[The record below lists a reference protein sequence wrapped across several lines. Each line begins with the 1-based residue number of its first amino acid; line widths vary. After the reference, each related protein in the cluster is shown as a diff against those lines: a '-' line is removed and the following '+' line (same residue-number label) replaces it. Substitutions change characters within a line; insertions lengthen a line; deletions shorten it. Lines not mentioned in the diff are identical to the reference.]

1 MPLIVTPAQ
10 FSRRAAFYQQLAS
23 LTAAGLGLIAAL
35 NQLERTPPARSYLEP
50 IRAILRELAG
60 GSTLTESLR
69 RLDSRWLPE
78 FDIALLQAGE
88 QSGRLD
94 ACFRLLAGYYEDRAR
109 IARQLIA
116 DLAYPA
122 FLFHF
127 AVFLLPFSQ
136 FFLSGNWVKYLC
148 QTLGVLLPIYAVIA
162 LVVYAAQ
169 GRHGERWRALVER
182 CLRPV
187 PFLGAARRDLALG
200 RLAAAL
206 EALLNAGVTVI
217 EAWEL
222 AGAASGSPALRRAV
236 LAWRPQVDG
245 GRTPAEVVCAS
256 REFPELFA
264 NQYATGEISGQLDD
278 TLGRLHGYYQEEGSR
293 KLHALARWF
302 PRAVYLVIVLLIA
315 FYVVRS
321 WIAYFQQIQNVL
333 GLALPGAV
341 MGQ

>member
-1 MPLIVTPAQ
+1 MALILTPAQ
-10 FSRRAAFYQQLAS
+10 FSRRATFYQQLAS
-23 LTAAGLGLIAAL
+23 LTAAGLGLISAL
-35 NQLERTPPARSYLEP
+35 QQLERNPPAHSYRDP
-50 IRAILRELAG
+50 IRQILRELAG
-60 GSTLTESLR
+60 GSTLSESLR
-69 RLDSRWLPE
+69 RLDSQWLPE

-94 ACFRLLAGYYEDRAR
+94 ACFRLLADYYADRAR

-122 FLFHF
+122 FLLHF
-127 AVFLLPFSQ
+127 AVFILPFSQ
-136 FFLSGNWVKYLC
+136 FFLSGNWLRYLC
-148 QTLGVLLPIYAVIA
+148 QTLGVLLPIYALIG

-169 GRHGERWRALVER
+169 GRHSEGWRALFER
-182 CLRPV
+182 LLRPL
-187 PFLGAARRDLALG
+187 PFLGVARRDLALG

-206 EALLNAGVTVI
+206 EALLNAGVTII

-245 GRTPAEVVCAS
+245 GRTPAETLHAS
-256 REFPELFA
+256 PEFPELFA

-278 TLGRLHGYYQEEGSR
+278 TLRRLHGYYQEEGSR

-302 PRAVYLVIVLLIA
+302 PRAVYLVIVFLIA
-315 FYVVRS
+315 FFVLRS
-321 WIAYFQQIQNVL
+321 WTAYFRQIQSL
-333 GLALPGAV
+333 SGF
-341 MGQ
+341 

>member
-1 MPLIVTPAQ
+1 MPLIVTPGQ

-35 NQLERTPPARSYLEP
+35 EQLQRTPPAHSYREP
-50 IRAILRELAG
+50 IRQLLRELAG
-60 GSTLTESLR
+60 GSTLSESLQH
-69 RLDSRWLPE
+69 LDSRWLPE

-94 ACFRLLAGYYEDRAR
+94 TCFRLLADYYADRAR
-109 IARQLIA
+109 VARQLIA

-136 FFLSGNWVKYLC
+136 LFLSGNWVKYLC
-148 QTLGVLLPIYAVIA
+148 QTLGVLLPLYAVIA
-162 LVVYAAQ
+162 LAIYAAQ
-169 GRHGERWRALVER
+169 GRHSERWRALVER
-182 CLRPV
+182 LLRPV
-187 PFLGAARRDLALG
+187 PFLGAARRDLALS

-206 EALLNAGVTVI
+206 EALLNAGVTVV

-236 LAWRPQVDG
+236 LAWRPQVEG
-245 GRTPAEVVCAS
+245 GRTPAEAICAS

-278 TLGRLHGYYQEEGSR
+278 TLRRMHGYYQEEGSR
-293 KLHALARWF
+293 KLHTVARWF
-302 PRAVYLVIVLLIA
+302 PRAIYLLVMLAIA
-315 FYVVRS
+315 FYVIRS
-321 WIAYFQQIQNVL
+321 WTAYFQQIQNI
-333 GLALPGAV
+333 
-341 MGQ
+341 

>member
-1 MPLIVTPAQ
+1 MALILTPAQ
-10 FSRRAAFYQQLAS
+10 FSRRATFYQQLAS
-23 LTAAGLGLIAAL
+23 LTAAGLGLISAL
-35 NQLERTPPARSYLEP
+35 QQLERTPPAHSYREP
-50 IRAILRELAG
+50 IRQILRELAG
-60 GSTLTESLR
+60 GSTLSESLR
-69 RLDSRWLPE
+69 QLNSRWLPE

-94 ACFRLLAGYYEDRAR
+94 ACFRLLADYYADRAR

-122 FLFHF
+122 FLLHF
-127 AVFLLPFSQ
+127 AVFALPFAQ
-136 FFLSGNWVKYLC
+136 FFLSGDWVAYLC
-148 QTLGVLLPIYAVIA
+148 QTLGLLLPIYALVA
-162 LVVYAAQ
+162 LAVYAAQ
-169 GRHGERWRALVER
+169 GRHSERWRALVER
-182 CLRPV
+182 LLRPV
-187 PFLGAARRDLALG
+187 PVLGVARRDLALG

-245 GRTPAEVVCAS
+245 GRTPAETLGAS
-256 REFPELFA
+256 PEFPELFA

-278 TLGRLHGYYQEEGSR
+278 TLKRLHGYYQEEGSR

-302 PRAVYLVIVLLIA
+302 PRGVYLIILFAIA
-315 FYVVRS
+315 FFIVRFWS
-321 WIAYFQQIQNVL
+321 AYFRQIQSL
-333 GLALPGAV
+333 SGF
-341 MGQ
+341 

>member
-1 MPLIVTPAQ
+1 MPLIVTPGQ

-35 NQLERTPPARSYLEP
+35 EQLQRTPPSRSYREP
-50 IRAILRELAG
+50 IQQLLRELAG
-60 GSTLTESLR
+60 GCTLSESLR
-69 RLDSRWLPE
+69 RVESRWLPE
-78 FDIALLQAGE
+78 FDIALVQAGE

-94 ACFRLLAGYYEDRAR
+94 TCFRLLADYYEDRAR

-136 FFLSGNWVKYLC
+136 FFLSGNWVKYVG

-162 LVVYAAQ
+162 AAVYASQ
-169 GRHGERWRALVER
+169 GRHSERWRAFVER
-182 CLRPV
+182 LLRPV

-206 EALLNAGVTVI
+206 EALLNAGVTVV

-222 AGAASGSPALRRAV
+222 AAAASGSLALRRAV
-236 LAWRPQVDG
+236 LAWRPQVDA

-264 NQYATGEISGQLDD
+264 NQYATGEVSGQLDD
-278 TLGRLHGYYQEEGSR
+278 TLRRMHGYYQEEGSR

-302 PRAVYLVIVLLIA
+302 PRAVYLVVVLLIA

-321 WIAYFQQIQNVL
+321 WMSYFKQIQNL
-333 GLALPGAV
+333 
-341 MGQ
+341 

>member
-1 MPLIVTPAQ
+1 MALIVTPAQ
-10 FSRRAAFYQQLAS
+10 FSRRSAFYQQLAS
-23 LTAAGLGLIAAL
+23 LTAAGLGLISAL
-35 NQLERTPPARSYLEP
+35 QQLQRTPPAHSYREP
-50 IRAILRELAG
+50 IRQMLRELAG
-60 GSTLTESLR
+60 GSTLSESLR

-94 ACFRLLAGYYEDRAR
+94 TCFRLLADYYADRAR

-127 AVFLLPFSQ
+127 AVFILPFSQ
-136 FFLSGNWVKYLC
+136 FFLSGNWVRYLC
-148 QTLGVLLPIYAVIA
+148 QTLGVLLPVYAVIA
-162 LVVYAAQ
+162 LAVYAAQ
-169 GRHGERWRALVER
+169 GRHSERWRALVER
-182 CLRPV
+182 LLHPA

-206 EALLNAGVTVI
+206 EALLNAGVSVV

-222 AGAASGSPALRRAV
+222 AGAASGSPALHRAV

-245 GRTPAEVVCAS
+245 GRTPAETLRAS

-278 TLGRLHGYYQEEGSR
+278 TLRRLHGYYQEEGSR

-302 PRAVYLVIVLLIA
+302 PRAIYLVVVLLIA
-315 FYVVRS
+315 FFVVRF
-321 WIAYFQQIQNVL
+321 WTAYFQQIQNL
-333 GLALPGAV
+333 SGF
-341 MGQ
+341 

>member
-1 MPLIVTPAQ
+1 MALILTPAQ
-10 FSRRAAFYQQLAS
+10 FSRRSLFYQQLAS
-23 LTAAGLGLIAAL
+23 LTAAGLGLISAL
-35 NQLERTPPARSYLEP
+35 QHLEKSPPARSYRGP
-50 IRAILRELAG
+50 IQQMLRELAG
-60 GSTLTESLR
+60 GSTFSESLR

-94 ACFRLLAGYYEDRAR
+94 ACFRLLADYYAERAR

-122 FLFHF
+122 FLLHF
-127 AVFLLPFSQ
+127 AVFIIPFSQ

-148 QTLGVLLPIYAVIA
+148 QTFGVLLPIYAAIA

-169 GRHGERWRALVER
+169 GRHSERWRALIER
-182 CLRPV
+182 LLRPA
-187 PFLGAARRDLALG
+187 PILGAARRDLALG

-236 LAWRPQVDG
+236 LAWRPLVDG
-245 GRTPAEVVCAS
+245 GRTPAETLRAS
-256 REFPELFA
+256 PEFPELFT

-278 TLGRLHGYYQEEGSR
+278 TLRRLHGYYQEEGSR
-293 KLHALARWF
+293 KLHAVARWV
-302 PRAVYLVIVLLIA
+302 PRAIYLVIVLLIA
-315 FYVVRS
+315 VFVVRS
-321 WIAYFQQIQNVL
+321 WTAYFQQIQNIS
-333 GLALPGAV
+333 GF
-341 MGQ
+341 